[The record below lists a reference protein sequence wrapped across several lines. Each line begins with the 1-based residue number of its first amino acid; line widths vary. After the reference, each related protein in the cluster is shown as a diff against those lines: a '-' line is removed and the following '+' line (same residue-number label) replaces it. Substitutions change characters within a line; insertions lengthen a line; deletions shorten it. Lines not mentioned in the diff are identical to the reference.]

1 MTEKKKLKND
11 SVGQIRYAWNL
22 LLFARQFEVEVD
34 APPEIVA
41 ECFTGI
47 ERKRRGRLDKY
58 YRRTALIET
67 VREGESYTFDLQM
80 MQLEKG
86 RPNTSVKATGSVIYS
101 QEYNKTIVRGNIRLG
116 GFYLGQLLF
125 MLLMSSF
132 YILAIIIDLIQGT
145 LIWLFFSPF
154 VALLMMIMFFPY
166 LKKILYDYD
175 ELTYHIQDK
184 INDAQRLAIEKASNQ
199 TDLYFTASKESA
211 EFTSKK

>member
-125 MLLMSSF
+125 MLL
-132 YILAIIIDLIQGT
+132 L
-145 LIWLFFSPF
+145 SPF
-154 VALLMMIMFFPY
+154 FMIMFIVSIEQDGAIGLFV
-166 LKKILYDYD
+166 LLFSSILVGFFVIFYSTMIRNDYG
-175 ELTYHIQDK
+175 ELTAQIQDK
-184 INDAQRLAIEKASNQ
+184 INNAQRLVIKNASNQ
-199 TDLYFTASKESA
+199 HNLYFTASKESA